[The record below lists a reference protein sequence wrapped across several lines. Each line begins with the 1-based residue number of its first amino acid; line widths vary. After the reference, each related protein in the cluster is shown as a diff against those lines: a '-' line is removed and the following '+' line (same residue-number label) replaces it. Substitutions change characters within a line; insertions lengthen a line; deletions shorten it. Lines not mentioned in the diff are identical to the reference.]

1 MTADQH
7 SIAVVGCGILG
18 VSAASWLRR
27 DGHAVEL
34 IDRFEPGGPEQASY
48 GNAGV
53 LASASIVPVVVPGL
67 LKKIP
72 SMLFNPDS
80 PLFVRWSYLPRL
92 LPYILPY
99 LRNGSEPKV
108 REIAQGLVHICG
120 DTVDQHLAL
129 ARGTPAAEFLQQGPY
144 AYLFTSRAA
153 FEAEPF
159 AFMLRREHGFQWVE
173 KSRAELIADDPHLG
187 EHYQFGVF
195 MQDHGWV
202 TDPGRYVAALTQAFL
217 SQGGT
222 FWRTTVE
229 DIKPANAGSIVIETQ
244 GETRRYDRVVLS
256 AGAWSRRLAERLGHR
271 TPLES
276 ERGYHVVFK
285 NAPYKPPVPYMLSD
299 AKLVATPMDA
309 GIRCAGLAEFGGLEA
324 GPSKAPLR
332 LIEKRMRALYPQLD
346 WRPDDTESWLGHRPA
361 PVDSL
366 PFIGESRN
374 APGVYFAFGTHHIGL
389 TSGPKIGRLTAD
401 LISGR
406 TPNID
411 MAPYRVG
418 RFD

>member
-1 MTADQH
+1 VSTEQL
-7 SIAVVGCGILG
+7 SVAVVGGGILG

-27 DGHAVEL
+27 DGHDVEL
-34 IDRFEPGGPEQASY
+34 IDRVAPGSPEQTSY

-53 LASASIVPVVVPGL
+53 LANSSIVPVVVPGL

-72 SMLFNPDS
+72 SMLLDPDS

-99 LRNGSEPKV
+99 LRNGSEAKV

-120 DTVDQHLAL
+120 DSVDQHVAL
-129 ARGTPAAEFLQQGPY
+129 AKDTPAAAFINHGPY
-144 AYLFTSRAA
+144 AYLFTSKAV
-153 FEAEPF
+153 FEKDPF
-159 AFMLRREHGFQWVE
+159 AFMLRREHGFRWEE
-173 KSRAELIADDPHLG
+173 KTREQLVADDPHLG
-187 EHYQFGVF
+187 ENYQYGVF
-195 MQDHGWV
+195 MLDHGWV
-202 TDPGRYVAALTQAFL
+202 SDPGGYVAALAGAFQR
-217 SQGGT
+217 QGGT
-222 FWRTTVE
+222 FWQAEVE
-229 DIKPANAGSIVIETQ
+229 DIKPNASGGVSVTAQ
-244 GETRRYDRVVLS
+244 GETRHYDRVVLS
-256 AGAWSRRLAERLGHR
+256 AGAWSRKLAERLGHR
-271 TPLES
+271 TPLET

-285 NAPYKPPVPYMLSD
+285 NPDYKPPAPYMLSD

-332 LIEKRMRALYPQLD
+332 LIEKRMKALYPNFT
-346 WRPDDTESWLGHRPA
+346 WRPEDTESWLGHRPA

-366 PFIGESRN
+366 PFLGESPKAR
-374 APGVYFAFGTHHIGL
+374 GVYFAFGTHHIGL

-401 LISGR
+401 MISGR
-406 TPNID
+406 TPNVD